1 MRGLR
6 ILAKVL
12 GALALLALAVLFAP
26 RLFLDGPL
34 GPIPGG
40 PLRAGEV
47 FAFPVSDWSFAAHAP
62 TIEMQLASQR
72 ISRTTGILVIAGAAY
87 VPCNVDA
94 PPGKSWYRLA
104 QQDGRAVLR
113 IEGKRYGVTLTRDD
127 DATLAELARAEVR
140 RKYGSAPSSAA
151 QMLLFRVRS
160 RALVDE

>member
-1 MRGLR
+1 MRGLG

-12 GALALLALAVLFAP
+12 AALGLVALAAFFAP
-26 RLFLDGPL
+26 RLFDGPL

-47 FAFPVSDWSFAAHAP
+47 FAFPVSDWSFAADVPA
-62 TIEMQLASQR
+62 IEMQLASQR
-72 ISRTTGILVIAGAAY
+72 ISRTTWILVIGGAAY
-87 VPCNVDA
+87 VPCNVGV

-140 RKYGSAPSSAA
+140 RKYGSAPSGGAEV
-151 QMLLFRVRS
+151 LLFRVKS
-160 RALVDE
+160 RALAEE